1 MRILE
6 DSDSD
11 HLTSAQLEGLS
22 GWPSHT
28 IRKDISFLAL
38 HGSNGD
44 GEEASGKAGSQ
55 GGYSP
60 AVLAPLIR
68 KALSL
73 DRRRKCCILGLG
85 RLGSAYLGM
94 GGMGPEAGFR
104 SAMGFELVAGFD
116 ISVNRVEILRSPVPL
131 YPAYKMGE
139 VIGRFGIEIAL
150 LCVPPE
156 AAQSAAE
163 KLIAAGI
170 RGILNFVPLALTLPP
185 AIAVRNVYLENEL
198 CALAIRMQAP
208 VPNPD

>member
-6 DSDSD
+6 DSGKE
-11 HLTSAQLEGLS
+11 HLTSAQIEGLTS
-22 GWPSHT
+22 WPSHT
-28 IRKDISFLAL
+28 IRKDISFLGV
-38 HGSNGD
+38 HGSGGD
-44 GEEASGKAGSQ
+44 TEGPGGKTGSQ

-60 AVLAPLIR
+60 AVLAPVIR

-73 DRRRKCCILGLG
+73 DRRRKFCIVGLG

-94 GGMGPEAGFR
+94 RPEAGFR
-104 SAMGFELVAGFD
+104 LTAGFELAAGFD

-156 AAQSAAE
+156 AAQGAAE

-170 RGILNFVPLALTLPP
+170 RGILNFAPLVLMLPP
-185 AIAVRNVYLENEL
+185 EIAVRNVYLEDEL
-198 CALAIRMQAP
+198 CALAIHM
-208 VPNPD
+208 

>member
-6 DSDSD
+6 DSGKD
-11 HLTSAQLEGLS
+11 HLTSAQIEGLT

-28 IRKDISFLAL
+28 IRKDISFLGI
-38 HGSNGD
+38 HGSD
-44 GEEASGKAGSQ
+44 GEAEGAGEGLGGKAGSQ

-60 AVLAPLIR
+60 VVLAPAIR

-73 DRRRKCCILGLG
+73 DRRRKFCILGLG

-94 GGMGPEAGFR
+94 RPDAGFKFTG
-104 SAMGFELVAGFD
+104 GFELAAGFD

-156 AAQSAAE
+156 AAQGAAE
-163 KLIAAGI
+163 KLAAAGI
-170 RGILNFVPLALTLPP
+170 RGILNFAPLALALPP
-185 AIAVRNVYLENEL
+185 EIAVRNVCLEDEL
-198 CALAIRMQAP
+198 CSLAIHM
-208 VPNPD
+208 